1 MAATPTPRPLT
12 VLTGPSGVGKGT
24 LVQLLRQRHPQLWL
38 SVSATTRAPRPGEQ
52 EGVHY
57 FFHSPASFDA
67 LVEGGGL
74 LEWARF
80 AGNGYGTPR
89 AAVEERLARG
99 IPVLLEIELEGARQ
113 VRRHCPE
120 AFQVFVRPPSLE
132 ELERRIRGRGTD
144 SEEAIVRRLARA
156 EEELTAEPEFDAV
169 VVNHEL
175 PQAVAELE
183 QLMGLGACRT
193 DGTA

>member
-38 SVSATTRAPRPGEQ
+38 SVSATTRPPRPGEQ

-57 FFHSPASFDA
+57 FFHSPATFEA

-120 AFQVFVRPPSLE
+120 AFQVFVRPPSLA

-156 EEELTAEPEFDAV
+156 EEELQAEPEFDAV

-183 QLMGLGACRT
+183 RLMGLEALPV
-193 DGTA
+193 DETA

>member
-38 SVSATTRAPRPGEQ
+38 SVSATTRPPRPGEQ

-57 FFHSPASFDA
+57 FFHSPATFDA

-120 AFQVFVRPPSLE
+120 AFQVFVRPPSLA

-156 EEELTAEPEFDAV
+156 EEELQAEPEFDAV

-183 QLMGLGACRT
+183 RLMGLEAPP
-193 DGTA
+193 AQ

>member
-38 SVSATTRAPRPGEQ
+38 SVSATTRPPRPGEQ

-57 FFHSPASFDA
+57 FFHSPETFEA

-120 AFQVFVRPPSLE
+120 AFQVFVRPPSLA

-156 EEELTAEPEFDAV
+156 EEELQAEPEFDAV

-183 QLMGLGACRT
+183 RLMGLEALPV
-193 DGTA
+193 DETA